1 VAWLTREAFLSLCE
15 NRPPASGKRLTQRHK
30 TARIDKAGG
39 GESANRRVFFD
50 FTISPPKSVSI
61 AALVVGDLRI
71 VAAHR
76 EALCAAVSELEG
88 FASARVR
95 ECGANRDRRTDNIV
109 AALFE
114 HETSRAL
121 DPHLHT
127 HCIVFNAT
135 QDAEDGR
142 WKALQ
147 NHDMLAAQKYVEN
160 VYYHELARALRV
172 LGYTVV
178 NSPRGDFEIAEVPE
192 ALRARFS
199 KRHAQIDAQTATML
213 EEHPELHG
221 ANVQA
226 IREYLAHKKRDR
238 KVRGV
243 SPGNLRAF
251 WAEQLSVAEREALHP
266 STCHAAPFCKESAVE
281 ALDWA
286 EAHLFERRSVVHKHE
301 LWRHALAKTRGS
313 DVTVA
318 ELKRET
324 EARSYLRAEQ
334 DKISRRGVL
343 AREWAIVEMARDGI
357 GRYSPLGRSYLLD
370 ANELA
375 SDQLRAFRQI
385 LRSRDFITLFRGG
398 AGTGKSFVLR
408 RIQDALRLAR
418 HVTKTAAP
426 QRQQLIDL
434 DRNGLQDVQTVPE
447 FIQRGVLPQ
456 GAVVIVDE
464 AGQIGGQQMFD
475 LLRLVKG
482 ANGRVILSGDTR
494 QHGPVEAS
502 DALRAIERYSG
513 LRPIQLDQIRRQDPA
528 RARKAEER
536 ERVTIYRQAVEA
548 ASAGDLVT
556 SLEHLERLGAV
567 KECGIGEQRERL
579 IEAYVGFAARG
590 ETAIVVS
597 QTRAEVRAINEAVR
611 AGLRRCGA
619 LTGADTSVTA
629 LEQVDL
635 TTAQKADTR
644 HYPAES

>member
-1 VAWLTREAFLSLCE
+1 VKVRVAWLTREAFLSLCE

-160 VYYHELARALRV
+160 VYYHELARALR
-172 LGYTVV
+172 GFSYSVV
-178 NSPRGDFEIAEVPE
+178 TSSRGDFQIAEVPTAVRE
-192 ALRARFS
+192 RFS
-199 KRHAQIDAQTATML
+199 KRHAQIDAQTATFL
-213 EEHPELHG
+213 QEHPEFRS

-226 IREYLAHKKRDR
+226 IREHLAHKARDR
-238 KVRGV
+238 KARGL
-243 SPGNLRAF
+243 STEKLRGF

-266 STCHAAPFCKESAVE
+266 HTAPSGAPLHKESAAE

-286 EAHLFERRSVVHKHE
+286 EAHLFERRSVVREHE
-301 LWRHALAKTRGS
+301 LWRHALVKARGS
-313 DVTVA
+313 DVTIA

-324 EARSYLRAEQ
+324 EARSYLRAVQ
-334 DKISRRGVL
+334 DKVARRDVL
-343 AREWAIVEMARDGI
+343 AGEWAIVEMARDGV
-357 GRYSPLGRSYLLD
+357 GRYSLLGRSD
-370 ANELA
+370 SFEVSELA
-375 SDQLRAFRQI
+375 PDQLRAFRHI
-385 LRSRDFITLFRGG
+385 LGSTNFITLFRGG

-464 AGQIGGQQMFD
+464 AGQIGGRSIF
-475 LLRLVKG
+475 
-482 ANGRVILSGDTR
+482 
-494 QHGPVEAS
+494 
-502 DALRAIERYSG
+502 
-513 LRPIQLDQIRRQDPA
+513 
-528 RARKAEER
+528 
-536 ERVTIYRQAVEA
+536 
-548 ASAGDLVT
+548 
-556 SLEHLERLGAV
+556 
-567 KECGIGEQRERL
+567 CG
-579 IEAYVGFAARG
+579 
-590 ETAIVVS
+590 S
-597 QTRAEVRAINEAVR
+597 
-611 AGLRRCGA
+611 
-619 LTGADTSVTA
+619 
-629 LEQVDL
+629 
-635 TTAQKADTR
+635 
-644 HYPAES
+644 